1 MLMTNIHTIVNS
13 KSKMAKKEV
22 KTKKPKRGRKKS
34 YTYAIGRRKEAT
46 ARVRLFKGK
55 GDLLVNN
62 QPVEKYF
69 PGEVNKIIY
78 LKPFQVTDTAGKY
91 YATVKVEGSGKNGQL
106 GAVAHGLARA
116 LDKENPEAYHSPL
129 KKASLLTRDPRMK
142 ERRKAG
148 LAQKARAKKQSPKR

>member
-1 MLMTNIHTIVNS
+1 
-13 KSKMAKKEV
+13 MAKE
-22 KTKKPKRGRKKS
+22 KTKAKKNKRGRKKS
-34 YTYAIGRRKEAT
+34 YTYATGRRKTAT

-55 GDLLVNN
+55 GDLVVNN
-62 QPVEKYF
+62 MPINKYF

-78 LKPFQVTDTAGKY
+78 LKPFQVTETEGKY
-91 YATVKVEGSGKNGQL
+91 YATIKVEGSGKNGQL
-106 GAVAHGLARA
+106 GALAHGLARA
-116 LDKENPEAYHSPL
+116 LDKENTEAYHSPL